1 MDTLSEE
8 QTIEVVIIE
17 DDETIRN
24 GYALLIGA
32 NPLYRVVNV
41 YASADEALLH
51 LAADDPQAI
60 ILDIELPGTGG
71 IEAIPK
77 IKRLLPDVHIL
88 ILTVYES
95 ERIILSALSGGADG
109 YLTKNTSPGKI
120 MEAIEDV
127 VRGGGPMSASIARLV
142 VRSFQRNPETPLTRR
157 ETEILEYV
165 YNGLSRARIARDLF
179 IDVET
184 VKTHIK
190 NIYFKLNVH
199 SRADAIR
206 TAKLNKFIR

>member
-1 MDTLSEE
+1 MHTLSED

-17 DDETIRN
+17 DDEIIRN

-32 NPLYRVVNV
+32 NPLYRVISV

-51 LAADDPQAI
+51 LTTDRPRVI
-60 ILDIELPGTGG
+60 LLDIELPGTGG
-71 IEAIPK
+71 LEAIPK
-77 IKRLLPDVHIL
+77 IKKLLPGVHIL

-109 YLTKNTSPGKI
+109 YLTKDTSSAKI
-120 MEAIEDV
+120 MEAIQDV
-127 VRGGGPMSASIARLV
+127 VGGGGPMSASIARMV

-157 ETEILEYV
+157 ETEILEYI
-165 YNGLSRARIARDLF
+165 YNGLSRAHIARDLF

-199 SRADAIR
+199 TRADAIK